1 MVTVV
6 IRLKKDRAV
15 VKLNSGKQSIDRWTR
30 DTTREASV
38 EMPPGARWWCV
49 PLIQHF
55 GGRGR
60 AISEFED
67 GLVCRGS
74 FQDG

>member
-15 VKLNSGKQSIDRWTR
+15 VKLNSWKQNVDRWTR

-38 EMPPGARWWCV
+38 EMTPGARWWCM
-49 PLIQHF
+49 PLIQPL

-67 GLVCRGS
+67 GLV
-74 FQDG
+74 

>member
-6 IRLKKDRAV
+6 IRLRKGRAV
-15 VKLNSGKQSIDRWTR
+15 VKLNSGKQSVDRWTR
-30 DTTREASV
+30 DSTREARA
-38 EMPPGARWWCV
+38 EMPPSARWWRT
-49 PLIQHF
+49 PLIQHL

-67 GLVCRGS
+67 DLVCRGS